1 MSEDPPPE
9 YASTQDSRDRAR
21 ALARARE
28 QFAPIWTVYDHPLD
42 QPAHWVVR
50 CWWGILPDPTAY
62 LFNSLEAARM
72 WIEQEGGSVLLVRSA
87 GDERCIVE
95 SWI

>member
-9 YASTQDSRDRAR
+9 YASTAESRERAR

-28 QFAPIWTVYDHPLD
+28 QFAPIWTIYDHPLD
-42 QPAHWVVR
+42 QPEHFVVR
-50 CWWGILPDPTAY
+50 VWWGILPDPAGY
-62 LFNSLEAARM
+62 LFATLDAARE
-72 WIEQEGGSVLLVRSA
+72 WIEQEGGSVKLMRNA
-87 GDERCIVE
+87 GDDRVIVE